1 MPSLLR
7 LRLSCLVGLVEQD
20 QRDEQNKPDQPVPSI
35 SLAAALPMTTTR
47 SRRVEPIPRQT
58 PLVVALVPAAGRG
71 LRMGGS
77 VPKQFLSLGGEPLIM
92 QSLRMLQAAPVVDQ
106 IILAVPS
113 ADIGYC
119 EHEIVSRHRFTKVMK
134 VVAGGAERQD
144 SVRYALAQ
152 VPPDTDIVLIHD
164 AVRPFV
170 TQRMIDEV
178 VAAARKDG
186 AAIIA
191 LPMRDTVKQV
201 RTDGMI
207 ERTVDR
213 TLLWLAQTPQAF
225 RRDWIETAH
234 RKAHAEGVR
243 ATDDAFLVEWLGY
256 SVAVVEGSGE
266 NIKVTRPE
274 DMVIGEAILAS
285 RMKERGSGETSAKRA
300 KGKSRLSRQSRSSR

>member
-1 MPSLLR
+1 
-7 LRLSCLVGLVEQD
+7 
-20 QRDEQNKPDQPVPSI
+20 
-35 SLAAALPMTTTR
+35 MTTTR
-47 SRRVEPIPRQT
+47 SPRVESIVHLA

-77 VPKQFLSLGGEPLIM
+77 VPKQFLSLGGEPLII
-92 QSLRMLQAAPVVDQ
+92 QSLRMLQAAPVIDR
-106 IILAVPS
+106 IILAVPP
-113 ADIGYC
+113 AEVEYC
-119 EHEIVSRHRFTKVMK
+119 EHEIVSRYGFTKVTK
-134 VVAGGAERQD
+134 IVVGGAERQD
-144 SVRYALAQ
+144 SVRCALAQ
-152 VPPDTDIVLIHD
+152 VPSDTEIVLIHD

-170 TQRMIDEV
+170 TLRMITEV
-178 VAAARKDG
+178 VTMARKEG

-213 TLLWLAQTPQAF
+213 TPLWLAQTPQAF

-243 ATDDAFLVEWLGY
+243 ATDDAFLVEWLGH

-274 DMVIGEAILAS
+274 DLVIGEAILAS
-285 RMKERGSGETSAKRA
+285 RNTGGGTREKRV
-300 KGKSRLSRQSRSSR
+300 KSKADTSRSSRPSRKSR

>member
-1 MPSLLR
+1 
-7 LRLSCLVGLVEQD
+7 
-20 QRDEQNKPDQPVPSI
+20 
-35 SLAAALPMTTTR
+35 MTMTR
-47 SRRVEPIPRQT
+47 SPRIEPIRRQI
-58 PLVVALVPAAGRG
+58 PLVMALVPAAGRG

-77 VPKQFLSLGGEPLIM
+77 VPKQYLSIGGEPLIV
-92 QSLRMLQAAPVVDQ
+92 QSLRVLQAAPVVDQ

-113 ADIGYC
+113 ADIEYC
-119 EHEIVSRHRFTKVMK
+119 QHEIVLRHRFTKVTK

-144 SVRYALAQ
+144 SVRHALAE
-152 VPPDTDIVLIHD
+152 VPSDIDIVLIHD

-170 TQRMIDEV
+170 TQRMIEEV
-178 VAAARKDG
+178 VAASWKEG

-201 RTDGMI
+201 RTDRMI

-213 TLLWLAQTPQAF
+213 TPLWLAQTPQAF

-234 RKAHAEGVR
+234 RNAHAEGVR

-274 DMVIGEAILAS
+274 DLVIGEAILAS
-285 RMKERGSGETSAKRA
+285 RMSESGAGQKRRRHVKSGA
-300 KGKSRLSRQSRSSR
+300 GKARSSRKVRNLR

>member
-1 MPSLLR
+1 
-7 LRLSCLVGLVEQD
+7 
-20 QRDEQNKPDQPVPSI
+20 
-35 SLAAALPMTTTR
+35 MTTTR
-47 SRRVEPIPRQT
+47 SPRGEPVLRQA

-77 VPKQFLSLGGEPLIM
+77 VPKQFLSLGGEPLVI
-92 QSLRMLQAAPVVDQ
+92 QSLRALQAAPVVGQ
-106 IILAVPS
+106 IILAVPP
-113 ADIGYC
+113 ADVEYC
-119 EHEIVSRHRFTKVMK
+119 EHEIVSRQRFTKVTK

-144 SVRYALAQ
+144 SVRHALAQ
-152 VPPDTDIVLIHD
+152 IPSDTEIVLIHD

-170 TQRMIDEV
+170 TPRMIAEV
-178 VAAARKDG
+178 VAAARKEG

-201 RTDGMI
+201 RMDGMI

-213 TLLWLAQTPQAF
+213 TPLWLAQTPQAF

-243 ATDDAFLVEWLGY
+243 ATDDASLVEWLGY

-274 DMVIGEAILAS
+274 DLVIGEAILAA
-285 RMKERGSGETSAKRA
+285 RI
-300 KGKSRLSRQSRSSR
+300 KGG

>member
-1 MPSLLR
+1 
-7 LRLSCLVGLVEQD
+7 
-20 QRDEQNKPDQPVPSI
+20 
-35 SLAAALPMTTTR
+35 MTTTR
-47 SRRVEPIPRQT
+47 SPRIEPVRRQI
-58 PLVVALVPAAGRG
+58 PLVVAIVPAAGRG

-77 VPKQFLSLGGEPLIM
+77 VPKQYLSIGGDPLIV
-92 QSLRMLQAAPVVDQ
+92 QSLRILQAAPVVSQ

-113 ADIGYC
+113 ADIEYC
-119 EHEIVSRHRFTKVMK
+119 QHEIVLRHRFTKVTK

-144 SVRYALAQ
+144 SVRHALAQ
-152 VPPDTDIVLIHD
+152 VPSDTDIVLIHD

-170 TQRMIDEV
+170 TLRMIEEV
-178 VAAARKDG
+178 VAASWKEG

-213 TLLWLAQTPQAF
+213 TSLWLAQTPQAF

-234 RKAHAEGVR
+234 RNAHAEGVR

-274 DMVIGEAILAS
+274 DLVIGEAILVS
-285 RMKERGSGETSAKRA
+285 RMKERGAGQKRRRHVKSGT
-300 KGKSRLSRQSRSSR
+300 GKARPSRKVRNLL

>member
-1 MPSLLR
+1 
-7 LRLSCLVGLVEQD
+7 
-20 QRDEQNKPDQPVPSI
+20 
-35 SLAAALPMTTTR
+35 MTSTR
-47 SRRVEPIPRQT
+47 SPRVEPSPPKV

-77 VPKQFLSLGGEPLIM
+77 VPKQFLSLGGEPLIV
-92 QSLRMLQAAPVVDQ
+92 QSLRALQAAPVIDQ
-106 IILAVPS
+106 IVLAVPL
-113 ADIGYC
+113 ADIDYC
-119 EHEIVSRHRFTKVMK
+119 EAEIVSRHRFTKVTK

-144 SVRYALAQ
+144 SVRHALAQ
-152 VPPDTDIVLIHD
+152 VHAETEIVLIHD

-170 TQRMIDEV
+170 TQRMIEEV
-178 VAAARKDG
+178 VAAARREG

-213 TLLWLAQTPQAF
+213 TPLWLAQTPQAF

-234 RKAHAEGVR
+234 KNAHAEGIR
-243 ATDDAFLVEWLGY
+243 ATDDAFLVEWLGHL
-256 SVAVVEGSGE
+256 VAVVEGSGE

-274 DMVIGEAILAS
+274 DLVIGEAILAS
-285 RMKERGSGETSAKRA
+285 RMKGRAMGGTSEKRA
-300 KGKSRLSRQSRSSR
+300 KRGPGTARPSRKSRQSR

>member
-1 MPSLLR
+1 MN
-7 LRLSCLVGLVEQD
+7 QTD
-20 QRDEQNKPDQPVPSI
+20 QID
-35 SLAAALPMTTTR
+35 ALP
-47 SRRVEPIPRQT
+47 RQA

-77 VPKQFLSLGGEPLIM
+77 VPKQFLSLGGEPLII
-92 QSLRMLQAAPVVDQ
+92 QSLRILQAAPVIDR

-113 ADIGYC
+113 MEVEYC
-119 EHEIVSRHRFTKVMK
+119 EREIVSRHGFTKVTQ
-134 VVAGGAERQD
+134 VVVGGAERQD
-144 SVRYALAQ
+144 SVRCALAH
-152 VPPDTDIVLIHD
+152 VPSDSEIVLIHD

-170 TQRMIDEV
+170 TAQMVAEV
-178 VAAARKDG
+178 VAAARKEG

-201 RTDGMI
+201 RTDGKI

-213 TLLWLAQTPQAF
+213 SPLWLAQTPQAF
-225 RRDWIETAH
+225 RRDWIEAAH

-274 DMVIGEAILAS
+274 DLVIGEAILAS
-285 RMKERGSGETSAKRA
+285 RITRSETDVDDGSRF
-300 KGKSRLSRQSRSSR
+300 

>member
-1 MPSLLR
+1 
-7 LRLSCLVGLVEQD
+7 
-20 QRDEQNKPDQPVPSI
+20 
-35 SLAAALPMTTTR
+35 MTTTR
-47 SRRVEPIPRQT
+47 SPRIEPIRRQI

-77 VPKQFLSLGGEPLIM
+77 VPKQFLSIGGEPLIV
-92 QSLRMLQAAPVVDQ
+92 QSLRTLQAAPVVGQ

-113 ADIGYC
+113 ADIEYC
-119 EHEIVSRHRFTKVMK
+119 QQEIVLQHRFTKVTK

-144 SVRYALAQ
+144 SVRHALAQ
-152 VPPDTDIVLIHD
+152 VPSDTDIVLIHD

-170 TQRMIDEV
+170 TQRMIEEV
-178 VAAARKDG
+178 VAASWKEG

-213 TLLWLAQTPQAF
+213 TSLWLAQTPQAF

-234 RKAHAEGVR
+234 EKAHAEGVR

-274 DMVIGEAILAS
+274 DLVIGEAILAS
-285 RMKERGSGETSAKRA
+285 RMKESGAGQKRRRHVKSGA
-300 KGKSRLSRQSRSSR
+300 GKARPSRKVRNLR

>member
-1 MPSLLR
+1 
-7 LRLSCLVGLVEQD
+7 
-20 QRDEQNKPDQPVPSI
+20 
-35 SLAAALPMTTTR
+35 MTTIR
-47 SRRVEPIPRQT
+47 LPRVKPNPCQV

-71 LRMGGS
+71 LRMGGPT
-77 VPKQFLSLGGEPLIM
+77 PKQFLSLGGEPLIV
-92 QSLRMLQAAPVVDQ
+92 QSLRTLQGAPVIDQ
-106 IILAVPS
+106 IVLAVPP
-113 ADIGYC
+113 ADIEYC
-119 EHEIVSRHRFTKVMK
+119 EMEIVSRHRFTKVTR

-144 SVRYALAQ
+144 SVRRALTQ
-152 VPPDTDIVLIHD
+152 VRSDTEIVLIHD

-170 TQRMIDEV
+170 TLRMVAEV
-178 VAAARKDG
+178 VAAARKWG

-213 TLLWLAQTPQAF
+213 APLWLAQTPQAF

-234 RKAHAEGVR
+234 RKAHAEGIR
-243 ATDDAFLVEWLGY
+243 ATDDAFLVEWLGH

-274 DMVIGEAILAS
+274 DLIIGEAILAS
-285 RMKERGSGETSAKRA
+285 RITGNGTREKSGT
-300 KGKSRLSRQSRSSR
+300 GPSRSSRPSRKSC

>member
-1 MPSLLR
+1 
-7 LRLSCLVGLVEQD
+7 
-20 QRDEQNKPDQPVPSI
+20 
-35 SLAAALPMTTTR
+35 MTTTR
-47 SRRVEPIPRQT
+47 SPRIEPIRHQM

-77 VPKQFLSLGGEPLIM
+77 VPKQFLSIGGEPLIV
-92 QSLRMLQAAPVVDQ
+92 QSLRILQAAPVVGQ
-106 IILAVPS
+106 IILAVPP
-113 ADIGYC
+113 ADIEYC
-119 EHEIVSRHRFTKVMK
+119 EREIVLRHRFTKVTK

-144 SVRYALAQ
+144 SVRHALAQ
-152 VPPDTDIVLIHD
+152 VPSETDIVLIHD

-170 TQRMIDEV
+170 TQRMIEEV
-178 VAAARKDG
+178 VAASRKEG

-201 RTDGMI
+201 RADGMI

-213 TLLWLAQTPQAF
+213 TPLWLAQTPQAF

-234 RKAHAEGVR
+234 RNAHAEGVR

-274 DMVIGEAILAS
+274 DLVIGEAILAS
-285 RMKERGSGETSAKRA
+285 RMKESGAGQKRRRHV
-300 KGKSRLSRQSRSSR
+300 KGGTGKASPSRKVRNLR

>member
-1 MPSLLR
+1 
-7 LRLSCLVGLVEQD
+7 
-20 QRDEQNKPDQPVPSI
+20 
-35 SLAAALPMTTTR
+35 MTTTR
-47 SRRVEPIPRQT
+47 SARVDPISRRT

-77 VPKQFLSLGGEPLIM
+77 VPKQFLSIGGEPLIV
-92 QSLRMLQAAPVVDQ
+92 QSLRVLQAAPVIDQ

-113 ADIGYC
+113 ADIEYC
-119 EHEIVSRHRFTKVMK
+119 ENEIVARYRFTKVTK

-152 VPPDTDIVLIHD
+152 VPSDTDIVLIHD
-164 AVRPFV
+164 AVRRFV

-178 VAAARKDG
+178 VAAARKEG
-186 AAIIA
+186 AAIVA
-191 LPMRDTVKQV
+191 LPMRDTVKHV
-201 RTDGMI
+201 RIDGMI

-213 TLLWLAQTPQAF
+213 APLWLAQTPQAF

-234 RKAHAEGVR
+234 RKGHTEGVR

-256 SVAVVEGSGE
+256 SVSVVEGSGE

-285 RMKERGSGETSAKRA
+285 RKDVKRET
-300 KGKSRLSRQSRSSR
+300 